1 MKKLPFAACAMTML
15 LSLAAV
21 APHAMAQQ
29 AASED
34 PDTVRAGVYKI
45 EPNHTQIGFSI
56 SHMGFTNFFG
66 FFSGASGALQLDP
79 AKPSAAK
86 LKVSVPVQTV
96 LTTVLSLD
104 EELKGNKWF
113 DAAHFPNATFTS
125 TKVAPTGKSTATIT
139 GDLTLHGVTKPVTL
153 KARFI
158 GAGVNPL
165 DKAFTTGFEATGAI
179 KRGDFGIKT
188 YLPLVG
194 DNVQLTISGTF
205 ELQK

>member
-1 MKKLPFAACAMTML
+1 M
-15 LSLAAV
+15 
-21 APHAMAQQ
+21 
-29 AASED
+29 
-34 PDTVRAGVYKI
+34 
-45 EPNHTQIGFSI
+45 
-56 SHMGFTNFFG
+56 
-66 FFSGASGALQLDP
+66 
-79 AKPSAAK
+79 
-86 LKVSVPVQTV
+86 
-96 LTTVLSLD
+96 
-104 EELKGNKWF
+104 
-113 DAAHFPNATFTS
+113 
-125 TKVAPTGKSTATIT
+125 PTGKSTATIA

-165 DKAFTTGFEATGAI
+165 DKAFTTGFEATGTI